1 MTRREEL
8 NLEIRNQAI
17 RLAPKCIAY
26 FELPSMV
33 YNQIMTIDN
42 VTRKKPFRVS
52 QKYIQ
57 AVIHEMIENNE
68 LA

>member
-17 RLAPKCIAY
+17 RLVPKCVGY
-26 FELPSMV
+26 FELSSMV
-33 YNQIMTIDN
+33 YTQIMIIDN

-57 AVIHEMIENNE
+57 AIIHKMIENNE